1 MRSKLLPTEP
11 QIPTKIGPN
20 RRRFLESSIMAI
32 VAAHLGLTGCA
43 NAQSNKSAVRLV
55 PEGSMPSLAGATEW
69 LNSAPLTPANLR
81 GKIVLINFWTFSCI
95 NSLRQLPYLRAWTTK
110 YKDQGLVVVGVQA
123 PEFEFEKNLDDV
135 RWARKSMNLDY
146 PIAVDNDHAIWRGF
160 NNNAWPA
167 LYFVD
172 ATGRIR
178 HHQLGEGNYDRAE
191 LVIQQLL
198 AEIGNSSVAG
208 GFASV
213 DARGAE
219 APANWGSLRSP
230 ETYVGYERA
239 ESFAS
244 PGGAATNKSHTYA
257 LPARLKLN
265 QWALSGDWTIHGQGA
280 VLNKING
287 GISYRFH
294 ARDLHLVMGPARREA
309 SVQFRV
315 LIDQQPPLAAHGG
328 DVDPQGNGTII
339 EQRLYQLIR
348 QPEPIADRQFDIE
361 FLDAGAEVFV
371 FTFG

>member
-1 MRSKLLPTEP
+1 
-11 QIPTKIGPN
+11 
-20 RRRFLESSIMAI
+20 MAI
-32 VAAHLGLTGCA
+32 IAAHLGLTGCT
-43 NAQSNKSAVRLV
+43 NAQSNKPGVRLV
-55 PEGSMPSLAGATEW
+55 REGSMPSLVGATEW
-69 LNSAPLTPANLR
+69 LNSPPLTLANLR
-81 GKIVLINFWTFSCI
+81 GKVVLINFWTFSCI
-95 NSLRQLPYLRAWTTK
+95 NSLRQLPYLRAWAAK

-135 RWARKSMNLDY
+135 RWARKSMRLDY
-146 PIAVDNDHAIWRGF
+146 PIAIDNDHAIWRAF

-198 AEIGNSSVAG
+198 AEIGNSGVAS

-219 APANWGSLRSP
+219 APANWNSLGSP

-244 PGGAATNKSHTYA
+244 PGGAVTNKSHNYA
-257 LPARLKLN
+257 ASAHLKLN
-265 QWALSGDWTIHGQGA
+265 QWALSGDWTIHEQGA

-287 GISYRFH
+287 GISYCFH
-294 ARDLHLVMGPARREA
+294 ARDLHLVMGPASRGA
-309 SVQFRV
+309 SVRFRV
-315 LIDQQPPLAAHGG
+315 LIDRQPPLAAHGG
-328 DVDPQGNGTII
+328 DVDPQGNGTIV

-361 FLDAGAEVFV
+361 FLDPGAEAFV

>member
-11 QIPTKIGPN
+11 EIPTEIGPN

-43 NAQSNKSAVRLV
+43 NAQSNKSAIRLSS
-55 PEGSMPSLAGATEW
+55 EGSMPSLTGATEW
-69 LNSAPLTPANLR
+69 LNSAPLTPASLR
-81 GKIVLINFWTFSCI
+81 GKVVLINFWTFSCI
-95 NSLRQLPYLRAWTTK
+95 NSLRQLPYLRAWAAK
-110 YKDQGLVVVGVQA
+110 YKNQGLVVVGVQA

-135 RWARKSMNLDY
+135 RWARKSMELDY
-146 PIAVDNDHAIWRGF
+146 PIAIDNDHAIWRAF

-167 LYFVD
+167 FYFVD
-172 ATGRIR
+172 ATGRVR

-198 AEIGNSSVAG
+198 AEVGKSSVAS

-219 APANWGSLRSP
+219 APADWNSLLSP
-230 ETYVGYERA
+230 ETYVGYERS

-244 PGGAATNKSHTYA
+244 PGGAATNKSHNYA
-257 LPARLKLN
+257 APGRLKLN
-265 QWALSGDWTIHGQGA
+265 QWALSGDWTIHGQSA
-280 VLNKING
+280 VLNKTNG
-287 GISYRFH
+287 DISYRFH
-294 ARDLHLVMGPARREA
+294 ARDLHLVMGPASRGA
-309 SVQFRV
+309 SVRFRV

-328 DVDPQGNGTII
+328 DVDPQGNGTIV

>member
-198 AEIGNSSVAG
+198 AEIGNSTAAS

-213 DARGAE
+213 DARGTE
-219 APANWGSLRSP
+219 APADWNSLRSP

-239 ESFAS
+239 ERFAS
-244 PGGAATNKSHTYA
+244 PGGAATNKSHNYA
-257 LPARLKLN
+257 LPAHLKLN
-265 QWALSGDWTIHGQGA
+265 QWALLGDWTIHKQGA
-280 VLNKING
+280 VLNKTNG
-287 GISYRFH
+287 RISYRFH

-309 SVQFRV
+309 SVRFRV

-328 DVDPQGNGTII
+328 DIDPLGNGTIV

-361 FLDAGAEVFV
+361 LLDAGAEVFV

>member
-11 QIPTKIGPN
+11 QIPTEIGPN

-43 NAQSNKSAVRLV
+43 NAQSNKSAIRLSS
-55 PEGSMPSLAGATEW
+55 EGSMPSLTGATEW
-69 LNSAPLTPANLR
+69 LNSAPLTPASLR
-81 GKIVLINFWTFSCI
+81 GKVVLINFWTFSCI
-95 NSLRQLPYLRAWTTK
+95 NSLRQLPYLRAWAAK
-110 YKDQGLVVVGVQA
+110 YKNQGLVVVGVQA

-135 RWARKSMNLDY
+135 RWARKSMELDY
-146 PIAVDNDHAIWRGF
+146 PIAIDNDHAIWRAF

-167 LYFVD
+167 LYYVD

-309 SVQFRV
+309 SVRFRV
-315 LIDQQPPLAAHGG
+315 LIDRQPPLAAHGG
-328 DVDPQGNGTII
+328 DVDPQGNGTIV

>member
-11 QIPTKIGPN
+11 EIPTEIGPN

-43 NAQSNKSAVRLV
+43 NAQSNKSAIRLSS
-55 PEGSMPSLAGATEW
+55 EGSMPSLTGATEW
-69 LNSAPLTPANLR
+69 LNSAPLTPASLR
-81 GKIVLINFWTFSCI
+81 GKVVLINFWTFSCI
-95 NSLRQLPYLRAWTTK
+95 NSLRQLPYLRAWAAK
-110 YKDQGLVVVGVQA
+110 YKNQGLVVVGVQA

-135 RWARKSMNLDY
+135 RWARKSMELDY
-146 PIAVDNDHAIWRGF
+146 PIAIDNDHAIWRAF

-167 LYFVD
+167 LYYVD

-287 GISYRFH
+287 GISHRFH

-309 SVQFRV
+309 SVRFRV
-315 LIDQQPPLAAHGG
+315 LIDRQPPLAAHGG
-328 DVDPQGNGTII
+328 DVDPQGNGTIV

>member
-11 QIPTKIGPN
+11 EIPTEIGPN

-43 NAQSNKSAVRLV
+43 NAQSNKSAIRLSS
-55 PEGSMPSLAGATEW
+55 EGSMPSLTGATEW
-69 LNSAPLTPANLR
+69 LNSAPLTPASLR
-81 GKIVLINFWTFSCI
+81 GKVVLINFWTFSCI
-95 NSLRQLPYLRAWTTK
+95 NSLRQLPYLRAWAAK
-110 YKDQGLVVVGVQA
+110 YKNQGLVVVGVQA

-135 RWARKSMNLDY
+135 RWARKSMELDY
-146 PIAVDNDHAIWRGF
+146 PIAIDNDHAIWRAF

-167 LYFVD
+167 LYYVD

-309 SVQFRV
+309 SVRFRV
-315 LIDQQPPLAAHGG
+315 LIDRQPPLTAHGG
-328 DVDPQGNGTII
+328 DVDPQGNGTIV

>member
-1 MRSKLLPTEP
+1 MRSKPLPT
-11 QIPTKIGPN
+11 QQRIPADVDHN
-20 RRRFLESSIMAI
+20 RRRFLGTSTMAM
-32 VAAHLGLTGCA
+32 VAAQLGLIGCA
-43 NAQSNKSAVRLV
+43 NAQSSKGAVRLAS
-55 PEGSMPSLAGATEW
+55 EGSMPSLAGATEW
-69 LNSAPLTPANLR
+69 LNSPPLTPANLR
-81 GKIVLINFWTFSCI
+81 GKVVLINFWTFSCI
-95 NSLRQLPYLRAWTTK
+95 NSLRQLPYLRAWAAK
-110 YKDQGLVVVGVQA
+110 YKDQGLVIVGIQA

-135 RWARKSMNLDY
+135 RWARTSMKLDY
-146 PIAVDNDHAIWRGF
+146 PIAIDNDHAIWRAF

-198 AEIGNSSVAG
+198 AEIGNSNVAS

-213 DARGAE
+213 DAPGAE
-219 APANWGSLRSP
+219 APADWNSLRSP

-244 PGGAATNKSHTYA
+244 PGGAATDKSHNYA
-257 LPARLKLN
+257 APTHLKLN
-265 QWALSGDWTIHGQGA
+265 QWALLGDWTIHEQGA
-280 VLNKING
+280 VLNKMNG
-287 GISYRFH
+287 RISYRFH
-294 ARDLHLVMGPARREA
+294 ARDLHLVMGPASRGA

-328 DVDPQGNGTII
+328 DVDPQGNGTIV

-361 FLDAGAEVFV
+361 FLDPGAEAFV

>member
-1 MRSKLLPTEP
+1 MRSKPLPT
-11 QIPTKIGPN
+11 QQRIPADIDHN
-20 RRRFLESSIMAI
+20 RRRFLGASTMAM
-32 VAAHLGLTGCA
+32 VAAQLGLIGCA
-43 NAQSNKSAVRLV
+43 NAQSSKRAVRLAA
-55 PEGSMPSLAGATEW
+55 EGSMPSLAGATEW
-69 LNSAPLTPANLR
+69 LNSPPLTPANLR
-81 GKIVLINFWTFSCI
+81 GKVVLINFWTFSCI
-95 NSLRQLPYLRAWTTK
+95 NSLRQLPYLRAWAAK
-110 YKDQGLVVVGVQA
+110 YKDQGLVVVGIQA

-135 RWARKSMNLDY
+135 SWARKSMKLDY
-146 PIAVDNDHAIWRGF
+146 PIAIDNDHAIWRAF

-172 ATGRIR
+172 AAGRIR
-178 HHQLGEGNYDRAE
+178 HHQLGEGNYDRPE

-198 AEIGNSSVAG
+198 TETGNSSVAS

-219 APANWGSLRSP
+219 APADWNSLRSP

-244 PGGAATNKSHTYA
+244 PGGAATNKSHNYA
-257 LPARLKLN
+257 RPAHLKLN
-265 QWALSGDWTIHGQGA
+265 YWALSGDWSIHEQGA
-280 VLNKING
+280 VLNKMKG
-287 GISYRFH
+287 GITYRFH
-294 ARDLHLVMGPARREA
+294 ARDLHLVMGPATRGA
-309 SVQFRV
+309 SVRFRV

-328 DVDPQGNGTII
+328 DVDPQGNGTIV

-361 FLDAGAEVFV
+361 FLDAGAEAFV

>member
-1 MRSKLLPTEP
+1 MRSKSLPT
-11 QIPTKIGPN
+11 QQRISADIGHD
-20 RRRFLESSIMAI
+20 RRHFLKTSTTAM
-32 VAAHLGLTGCA
+32 VAAQLGLIGCA
-43 NAQSNKSAVRLV
+43 NAQSSKGAVRLAS
-55 PEGSMPSLAGATEW
+55 EGSMPSLVGATEW
-69 LNSAPLTPANLR
+69 LNSPPLTPANLR
-81 GKIVLINFWTFSCI
+81 GKVVLINFWTFSCI
-95 NSLRQLPYLRAWTTK
+95 NSLRQLPYLRAWAAK
-110 YKDQGLVVVGVQA
+110 YKDQGLVVVGIQA

-135 RWARKSMNLDY
+135 SWARKSMKLDY
-146 PIAVDNDHAIWRGF
+146 PIAIDNDHAIWRAF

-178 HHQLGEGNYDRAE
+178 HHQLGEGNYDPAE

-198 AEIGNSSVAG
+198 TETGNSSVAS

-219 APANWGSLRSP
+219 APADWNSLRSP

-244 PGGAATNKSHTYA
+244 PGGATTNKSHNYVR
-257 LPARLKLN
+257 PARLKLN
-265 QWALSGDWTIHGQGA
+265 QWALSGDWSIHEQGA
-280 VLNKING
+280 VLNKMNG
-287 GISYRFH
+287 GITYRFH
-294 ARDLHLVMGPARREA
+294 ARDLHLVMGPASRGA
-309 SVQFRV
+309 SVRFRA
-315 LIDQQPPLAAHGG
+315 LIDQQPPLVAHGG
-328 DVDPQGNGTII
+328 DVDPQGNGTIV

-361 FLDAGAEVFV
+361 FLDPGAEAFV

>member
-11 QIPTKIGPN
+11 EIPTEIGPN

-43 NAQSNKSAVRLV
+43 NAQSNKSAIRLSS
-55 PEGSMPSLAGATEW
+55 EGSMPSLTGATEW
-69 LNSAPLTPANLR
+69 LNSAPLTPASLR
-81 GKIVLINFWTFSCI
+81 GKVVLINFWTFSCI
-95 NSLRQLPYLRAWTTK
+95 NSLRQLPYLRAWAAK
-110 YKDQGLVVVGVQA
+110 YKNQGLVVVGVQA

-135 RWARKSMNLDY
+135 RWARKSLELDY
-146 PIAVDNDHAIWRGF
+146 PIAIDNDHAIWRAF

-167 LYFVD
+167 LYYVD

-309 SVQFRV
+309 SVRFRV
-315 LIDQQPPLAAHGG
+315 LIDRQPPLAAHGG
-328 DVDPQGNGTII
+328 DVDPQGNGTIV

>member
-1 MRSKLLPTEP
+1 MRSKPLPT
-11 QIPTKIGPN
+11 QQRIPADIDHN
-20 RRRFLESSIMAI
+20 RRRFLGTSTMAM
-32 VAAHLGLTGCA
+32 VAAQLGLTGCA
-43 NAQSNKSAVRLV
+43 NAQSSKGAVRLAS
-55 PEGSMPSLAGATEW
+55 EGSMPSLAGATEW
-69 LNSAPLTPANLR
+69 LNSPPLTPANLR
-81 GKIVLINFWTFSCI
+81 GKVVLINFWTFSCI
-95 NSLRQLPYLRAWTTK
+95 NSLRQLPYLRAWAAK

-135 RWARKSMNLDY
+135 RWARKSMRLDY
-146 PIAVDNDHAIWRGF
+146 PIAIDNHHAIWRAF

-191 LVIQQLL
+191 LIIQQLL
-198 AEIGNSSVAG
+198 AEIRNSSVAS

-213 DARGAE
+213 DAQGAE

-230 ETYVGYERA
+230 ETYVGYERSD
-239 ESFAS
+239 SFAS
-244 PGGAATNKSHTYA
+244 PGGPTINKNHTYA

-309 SVQFRV
+309 SVRFRV

-328 DVDPQGNGTII
+328 DVDPQGNGTIV

>member
-11 QIPTKIGPN
+11 QIPTEIGPN

-32 VAAHLGLTGCA
+32 VAAHLGFTGCA
-43 NAQSNKSAVRLV
+43 NAQSNKSAIRLSS
-55 PEGSMPSLAGATEW
+55 EGSMPSLTGATVW
-69 LNSAPLTPANLR
+69 LNSAPLTPASLR
-81 GKIVLINFWTFSCI
+81 GKVVLINFWTFSCI
-95 NSLRQLPYLRAWTTK
+95 NSLRQLPYLRAWAAK
-110 YKDQGLVVVGVQA
+110 YKNQGLVVVGVQA

-135 RWARKSMNLDY
+135 QWARKSMELDY
-146 PIAVDNDHAIWRGF
+146 PIAIDNDHAIWRAF

-167 LYFVD
+167 LYYVD

-230 ETYVGYERA
+230 ETYVSYERA

-244 PGGAATNKSHTYA
+244 PGGAAANKSHTYA

-294 ARDLHLVMGPARREA
+294 ARDLHLVMGPVRREA
-309 SVQFRV
+309 SVRFRV

-328 DVDPQGNGTII
+328 DVDPQGNGTIV

>member
-1 MRSKLLPTEP
+1 MRSKLLPAEQQILTEVD
-11 QIPTKIGPN
+11 QN
-20 RRRFLESSIMAI
+20 RRRFLGFSTMAI

-43 NAQSNKSAVRLV
+43 NAQSNKSAVRLSS
-55 PEGSMPSLAGATEW
+55 EGSMPSLAGATEW
-69 LNSAPLTPANLR
+69 LNSAPLNRADLR
-81 GKIVLINFWTFSCI
+81 GKVVLINFWTFSCI
-95 NSLRQLPYLRAWTTK
+95 NSLRQLPYLRAWAAK
-110 YKDQGLVVVGVQA
+110 YKAQGLVVVGVQA

-135 RWARKSMNLDY
+135 RWARKSMKLDY
-146 PIAVDNDHAIWRGF
+146 PIAIDNDHEIWRAF
-160 NNNAWPA
+160 SNNAWPA

-198 AEIGNSSVAG
+198 AEIGNSNVAS

-219 APANWGSLRSP
+219 APADWNSLRSP

-257 LPARLKLN
+257 LPAHLKLN

-280 VLNKING
+280 VLNKMNG

-309 SVQFRV
+309 SVRFRV

-328 DVDPQGNGTII
+328 DVDPQGNGTIV

-361 FLDAGAEVFV
+361 LLDAGAEVFV

>member
-11 QIPTKIGPN
+11 EIPTEIGPN

-43 NAQSNKSAVRLV
+43 NAQSNKSAIRLSS
-55 PEGSMPSLAGATEW
+55 EGSMPALTGATEW
-69 LNSAPLTPANLR
+69 LNSAPLTPASLR
-81 GKIVLINFWTFSCI
+81 GKVVLINFWTFSCI
-95 NSLRQLPYLRAWTTK
+95 NSLRQLPYLRAWAAK
-110 YKDQGLVVVGVQA
+110 YKNQGLVVVGVQA

-135 RWARKSMNLDY
+135 RWARKSMKLDY
-146 PIAVDNDHAIWRGF
+146 PIAIDNDHAIWRAF

-172 ATGRIR
+172 ATGHIR

-309 SVQFRV
+309 SVRFRV
-315 LIDQQPPLAAHGG
+315 LIDRQPPLAAHGG
-328 DVDPQGNGTII
+328 DVDPQGNGTIV

>member
-1 MRSKLLPTEP
+1 
-11 QIPTKIGPN
+11 
-20 RRRFLESSIMAI
+20 MAM
-32 VAAHLGLTGCA
+32 VAAQLGLIGCA
-43 NAQSNKSAVRLV
+43 NAQSSKGAVRLAS
-55 PEGSMPSLAGATEW
+55 EGSMPSLAGATEW
-69 LNSAPLTPANLR
+69 LNSPPLTPANLR
-81 GKIVLINFWTFSCI
+81 GKVVLINFWTFSCI
-95 NSLRQLPYLRAWTTK
+95 NSLRQLPYLRAWAAK

-123 PEFEFEKNLDDV
+123 PEFEFEKSLDDV
-135 RWARKSMNLDY
+135 LWARKTMRLDY
-146 PIAVDNDHAIWRGF
+146 PIAIDNDHVIWRAF

-172 ATGRIR
+172 ATGHIR

-198 AEIGNSSVAG
+198 AEIGNSSVAS

-219 APANWGSLRSP
+219 APADWNSLRSP
-230 ETYVGYERA
+230 ETYVGYERS

-244 PGGAATNKSHTYA
+244 PGGAATNKSHNYA
-257 LPARLKLN
+257 APGRLKLN

-280 VLNKING
+280 VLNKMNG

-294 ARDLHLVMGPARREA
+294 ARDLHLVMGPASRGA
-309 SVQFRV
+309 SVRFRV
-315 LIDQQPPLAAHGG
+315 LIDQQPPLASHGG
-328 DVDPQGNGTII
+328 DVDPQGNGTIV

-361 FLDAGAEVFV
+361 FLEPGAEAFV

>member
-1 MRSKLLPTEP
+1 MRSELLPTEQ
-11 QIPTKIGPN
+11 QIPTEIDQN
-20 RRRFLESSIMAI
+20 RRRFLGFSTMAI
-32 VAAHLGLTGCA
+32 VAAHFGLTGCA
-43 NAQSNKSAVRLV
+43 NAQSNKSAVRLSSA
-55 PEGSMPSLAGATEW
+55 GSMPSLSGATEW
-69 LNSAPLTPANLR
+69 LNSPPLTPTSLR
-81 GKIVLINFWTFSCI
+81 GKVVLINFWTFSCI
-95 NSLRQLPYLRAWTTK
+95 NSLRQLPYLRAWAAK

-135 RWARKSMNLDY
+135 HWARNSMKLDY
-146 PIAVDNDHAIWRGF
+146 PIAIDNDHAIWRAF

-198 AEIGNSSVAG
+198 AEIGDSNVAS

-213 DARGAE
+213 DARDAE
-219 APANWGSLRSP
+219 APANWNSLRSP
-230 ETYVGYERA
+230 ETYVGYERS

-244 PGGAATNKSHTYA
+244 PGGAATNKSHNYA
-257 LPARLKLN
+257 AAAHLKLN
-265 QWALSGDWTIHGQGA
+265 QWALTGDWTIHEQGA

-294 ARDLHLVMGPARREA
+294 ARDLHLVMGPASRGA
-309 SVQFRV
+309 SVRFRV

-328 DVDPQGNGTII
+328 DVDPQGNGTIV

-361 FLDAGAEVFV
+361 FRDAGAEVFV

>member
-11 QIPTKIGPN
+11 QIPTMIGPN

-43 NAQSNKSAVRLV
+43 NAQSNKWAVRLSS
-55 PEGSMPSLAGATEW
+55 EGSMPSLAGATEW

-81 GKIVLINFWTFSCI
+81 GKVVLVSFWTFSCI
-95 NSLRQLPYLRAWTTK
+95 NSLRQLPYLRAWAAK
-110 YKDQGLVVVGVQA
+110 YKNQGLVVVGVQA

-135 RWARKSMNLDY
+135 RWATKSMKLDY
-146 PIAVDNDHAIWRGF
+146 PIAIDNDHAIWRGF
-160 NNNAWPA
+160 NNDAWPA

-198 AEIGNSSVAG
+198 AENGNSIVAG

-213 DARGAE
+213 DARGTE
-219 APANWGSLRSP
+219 APADWNSLRSP

-244 PGGAATNKSHTYA
+244 PGGAATNKSHNYA
-257 LPARLKLN
+257 APAHLKLN
-265 QWALSGDWTIHGQGA
+265 QWALSGDWTMHGQGA

-309 SVQFRV
+309 WVRFRV
-315 LIDQQPPLAAHGG
+315 LIDRQPPLAAHGG
-328 DVDPQGNGTII
+328 DVDPQGNGTIV

-348 QPEPIADRQFDIE
+348 QPEPIADRQLDIE
-361 FLDAGAEVFV
+361 FLDAGTEVFV

>member
-1 MRSKLLPTEP
+1 MRSKPLPT
-11 QIPTKIGPN
+11 QQRIPADIDHN
-20 RRRFLESSIMAI
+20 RRRFLGTSTMAI
-32 VAAHLGLTGCA
+32 VAAQLGLIGCA
-43 NAQSNKSAVRLV
+43 NAQSSKGAVRLAS
-55 PEGSMPSLAGATEW
+55 EGSMPSLAGATDW
-69 LNSAPLTPANLR
+69 LNSPPLTPANLR
-81 GKIVLINFWTFSCI
+81 GKVVLINFWTFSCI
-95 NSLRQLPYLRAWTTK
+95 NSLRQLPYLRAWATK

-123 PEFEFEKNLDDV
+123 PEFEFEKSLDDV
-135 RWARKSMNLDY
+135 RWARKTMRLDY
-146 PIAVDNDHAIWRGF
+146 PIAIDNDHAIWRAF

-172 ATGRIR
+172 AAGRIR

-198 AEIGNSSVAG
+198 AEIGNSSVAS

-219 APANWGSLRSP
+219 APANWNSLRSP
-230 ETYVGYERA
+230 ETYLGYERS

-244 PGGAATNKSHTYA
+244 PGGVATNKSHNYA
-257 LPARLKLN
+257 APAPLKLN
-265 QWALSGDWTIHGQGA
+265 QWALSGDWTIHEQGA
-280 VLNKING
+280 VLNKMNG

-294 ARDLHLVMGPARREA
+294 ARDLHLVMGAASRGA
-309 SVQFRV
+309 SVRFRV
-315 LIDQQPPLAAHGG
+315 LIDRQPPLAAHGG
-328 DVDPQGNGTII
+328 DVDPQGNGTIV

-361 FLDAGAEVFV
+361 FLDPGAEAFV

>member
-1 MRSKLLPTEP
+1 MRPKLLPTEP

-309 SVQFRV
+309 SVRFRV

-328 DVDPQGNGTII
+328 DVDPQGNGTIV

>member
-1 MRSKLLPTEP
+1 MRSKPLPT
-11 QIPTKIGPN
+11 QQRIPADVDHS
-20 RRRFLESSIMAI
+20 RRRFLGTSTMAM
-32 VAAHLGLTGCA
+32 VAAQLGLIGCA
-43 NAQSNKSAVRLV
+43 NAQSSKGAVRLAS
-55 PEGSMPSLAGATEW
+55 EGSLPSLAGATEW
-69 LNSAPLTPANLR
+69 LNSPPLTPANLR
-81 GKIVLINFWTFSCI
+81 GKVVLINFWTFSCI
-95 NSLRQLPYLRAWTTK
+95 NSLRQLPYLRAWAAK

-123 PEFEFEKNLDDV
+123 PEFEFEKSLDDV
-135 RWARKSMNLDY
+135 LWARKTMRLDY
-146 PIAVDNDHAIWRGF
+146 PIAIDNDHVIWRAF

-172 ATGRIR
+172 ATGHIR

-198 AEIGNSSVAG
+198 AEVGKSSVAS

-219 APANWGSLRSP
+219 APADWNSLRSP
-230 ETYVGYERA
+230 ETYVGYERS

-244 PGGAATNKSHTYA
+244 SGGVATNKSHNYA
-257 LPARLKLN
+257 APGRLKLN

-280 VLNKING
+280 VLNKTNG
-287 GISYRFH
+287 GVSYRFH
-294 ARDLHLVMGPARREA
+294 ARDLHLVMGPASRGA
-309 SVQFRV
+309 SVRFRV
-315 LIDQQPPLAAHGG
+315 LIDQQPPLASHGG
-328 DVDPQGNGTII
+328 DVDPQGNGTIV

-361 FLDAGAEVFV
+361 FLEPGAEAFV

>member
-43 NAQSNKSAVRLV
+43 NAQSNKSAIRLSS
-55 PEGSMPSLAGATEW
+55 EGSMPSLTGATEW

-167 LYFVD
+167 LYCVD

-198 AEIGNSSVAG
+198 AEIGNSTTAS

-213 DARGAE
+213 DARGTE
-219 APANWGSLRSP
+219 APADWNSLRSP

-239 ESFAS
+239 ERFAS
-244 PGGAATNKSHTYA
+244 PGGAATNKSHNYA
-257 LPARLKLN
+257 APAQLKLN
-265 QWALSGDWTIHGQGA
+265 QWALSGDWTIHKQGG
-280 VLNKING
+280 VLNKMNG

-294 ARDLHLVMGPARREA
+294 ARDLHLVMGPASRGA
-309 SVQFRV
+309 SVRFRV
-315 LIDQQPPLAAHGG
+315 LIDQQPPVAAHGG
-328 DVDPQGNGTII
+328 DVDPQGNGTIV

-348 QPEPIADRQFDIE
+348 QTEPIVDRQFDIE
-361 FLDAGAEVFV
+361 FLDPGAEAFV

>member
-328 DVDPQGNGTII
+328 DVDPQGNGTIV

>member
-11 QIPTKIGPN
+11 EIPTEIGPN

-43 NAQSNKSAVRLV
+43 NAQSNKSAIRLSS
-55 PEGSMPSLAGATEW
+55 EGSMPSLTGATEW
-69 LNSAPLTPANLR
+69 LNSAPLTPASLR
-81 GKIVLINFWTFSCI
+81 GKVVLINFWTFSCI
-95 NSLRQLPYLRAWTTK
+95 NSLRQLPYLRAWAAK
-110 YKDQGLVVVGVQA
+110 YKNQGLVVVGVQA

-135 RWARKSMNLDY
+135 RWARKSMELDY
-146 PIAVDNDHAIWRGF
+146 PIAIDNDHAIWRAF

-167 LYFVD
+167 LYYVD

-309 SVQFRV
+309 SVRFRV
-315 LIDQQPPLAAHGG
+315 LIDRQPPLAAHGG
-328 DVDPQGNGTII
+328 DVDPQGNGTIV

>member
-1 MRSKLLPTEP
+1 
-11 QIPTKIGPN
+11 
-20 RRRFLESSIMAI
+20 MAI

-43 NAQSNKSAVRLV
+43 NAQSNKSAIRLSS
-55 PEGSMPSLAGATEW
+55 EGSMPSLTGATEW
-69 LNSAPLTPANLR
+69 LNSAPLTPASLR
-81 GKIVLINFWTFSCI
+81 GKVVLINFWTFSCI
-95 NSLRQLPYLRAWTTK
+95 NSLRQLPYLRAWAAK
-110 YKDQGLVVVGVQA
+110 YKNQGLVVVGVQA

-135 RWARKSMNLDY
+135 RWARKSMELDY
-146 PIAVDNDHAIWRGF
+146 PIAIDNDHAIWRAF

-167 LYFVD
+167 LYYVD

-309 SVQFRV
+309 SVRFRV
-315 LIDQQPPLAAHGG
+315 LIDRQPPLAAHGG
-328 DVDPQGNGTII
+328 DVDPQGNGTIV

>member
-11 QIPTKIGPN
+11 EIPTEIGPN

-43 NAQSNKSAVRLV
+43 NAQSNKSAIRLSS
-55 PEGSMPSLAGATEW
+55 EGSMPSLTGATEW
-69 LNSAPLTPANLR
+69 LNSAPLTPASLR
-81 GKIVLINFWTFSCI
+81 GKVVLINFWTFSCI
-95 NSLRQLPYLRAWTTK
+95 NSLRQLPYLRAWAAK
-110 YKDQGLVVVGVQA
+110 YKNQGLVVVGVQA

-135 RWARKSMNLDY
+135 RWARKSLELDY
-146 PIAVDNDHAIWRGF
+146 PIAIDNDQAIWRAF

-172 ATGRIR
+172 AAGHIR

-198 AEIGNSSVAG
+198 AEVGKSSVAS

-219 APANWGSLRSP
+219 APADWNSLRSP

-294 ARDLHLVMGPARREA
+294 ARDLHLVMGPASQGA
-309 SVQFRV
+309 SVRFRV

-328 DVDPQGNGTII
+328 DVDPQGNGII
-339 EQRLYQLIR
+339 VEQRLYQLIR
-348 QPEPIADRQFDIE
+348 QPEPIADRQFEIE
-361 FLDAGAEVFV
+361 FFDPGAEAFV

>member
-1 MRSKLLPTEP
+1 LGSKLLPAEQQILTEVD
-11 QIPTKIGPN
+11 QN
-20 RRRFLESSIMAI
+20 RRRFLGFSTMAI

-43 NAQSNKSAVRLV
+43 NAQSNKSAVRLSS
-55 PEGSMPSLAGATEW
+55 EGSMPSLAGATEW
-69 LNSAPLTPANLR
+69 LNSAPLNRADLR
-81 GKIVLINFWTFSCI
+81 GKVVLINFWTFSCI
-95 NSLRQLPYLRAWTTK
+95 NSLRQLPYLRAWAAK
-110 YKDQGLVVVGVQA
+110 YKAQGLVVVGVQA

-135 RWARKSMNLDY
+135 RWARKSMKLDY
-146 PIAVDNDHAIWRGF
+146 PIAIDNDHAIWRAF

-172 ATGRIR
+172 AAGCIR

-198 AEIGNSSVAG
+198 AEIGNSNVAS

-219 APANWGSLRSP
+219 APADWNSLRSP

-257 LPARLKLN
+257 LPAHLKLN

-280 VLNKING
+280 VLNKMNG

-309 SVQFRV
+309 SVRFRV

-328 DVDPQGNGTII
+328 DVDPQGNGTIV

-361 FLDAGAEVFV
+361 LLDAGAEVFV